1 MRKLLRF
8 ICEPIF
14 RERMQIK
21 YILNHDRSGF
31 LNYIMTEH
39 LRGKYNLIL
48 SKDAEIEEDVWF
60 PHPHNIIVGGVV
72 KIGKKCVLYHD
83 VTLGQN
89 RGEYPIVG
97 NGVIIYAGAK
107 VIGNV
112 TIGDN
117 ANDLKMITNAGLGVA
132 MGESAPY
139 VKQSADII
147 APTNDEDGVAIILNK
162 IFDLNL

>member
-31 LNYIMTEH
+31 LSYLMTEH

-60 PHPHNIIVGGVV
+60 PHPHNIIVGGVA

-107 VIGNV
+107 VIGKV

-117 ANDLKMITNAGLGVA
+117 AIIGANAVVTKNVPANAIVA
-132 MGESAPY
+132 GTPARVIGMREVS
-139 VKQSADII
+139 
-147 APTNDEDGVAIILNK
+147 DE
-162 IFDLNL
+162 FY

>member
-1 MRKLLRF
+1 MK
-8 ICEPIF
+8 
-14 RERMQIK
+14 MVGHH
-21 YILNHDRSGF
+21 HDRSGF

-117 ANDLKMITNAGLGVA
+117 AIIGANAVVTKNVPANAIVA
-132 MGESAPY
+132 GIPARVIGMREVS
-139 VKQSADII
+139 
-147 APTNDEDGVAIILNK
+147 DE
-162 IFDLNL
+162 FY

>member
-97 NGVIIYAGAK
+97 NGVIIHS
-107 VIGNV
+107 
-112 TIGDN
+112 
-117 ANDLKMITNAGLGVA
+117 DLLLEYLKNICRSKSYWKCN
-132 MGESAPY
+132 
-139 VKQSADII
+139 
-147 APTNDEDGVAIILNK
+147 NWR
-162 IFDLNL
+162 

>member
-107 VIGNV
+107 VIGNNWSKCCCHKKCACKCNSCRNSCKSYRNERS
-112 TIGDN
+112 I
-117 ANDLKMITNAGLGVA
+117 
-132 MGESAPY
+132 
-139 VKQSADII
+139 
-147 APTNDEDGVAIILNK
+147 
-162 IFDLNL
+162 

>member
-1 MRKLLRF
+1 
-8 ICEPIF
+8 
-14 RERMQIK
+14 MQIK

-60 PHPHNIIVGGVV
+60 PIHIILSLGSS
-72 KIGKKCVLYHD
+72 KDRKKCVLYHD

-117 ANDLKMITNAGLGVA
+117 AIIGANAVVTKMCLQ
-132 MGESAPY
+132 M
-139 VKQSADII
+139 Q
-147 APTNDEDGVAIILNK
+147 
-162 IFDLNL
+162 

>member
-48 SKDAEIEEDVWF
+48 SKDAEIEEDV
-60 PHPHNIIVGGVV
+60 
-72 KIGKKCVLYHD
+72 C
-83 VTLGQN
+83 
-89 RGEYPIVG
+89 
-97 NGVIIYAGAK
+97 
-107 VIGNV
+107 
-112 TIGDN
+112 
-117 ANDLKMITNAGLGVA
+117 
-132 MGESAPY
+132 SAP
-139 VKQSADII
+139 
-147 APTNDEDGVAIILNK
+147 DGGWFVVPLSG
-162 IFDLNL
+162 

>member
-83 VTLGQN
+83 VKKKWPLWKQ
-89 RGEYPIVG
+89 RRQRQMP
-97 NGVIIYAGAK
+97 
-107 VIGNV
+107 
-112 TIGDN
+112 
-117 ANDLKMITNAGLGVA
+117 GLQK
-132 MGESAPY
+132 
-139 VKQSADII
+139 KQRKQKRN
-147 APTNDEDGVAIILNK
+147 P
-162 IFDLNL
+162 F